1 MGGFLA
7 SEPEKGNRAGEAGAH
22 FQFVM
27 CNHLAKRATRPSF
40 AAMKI
45 FALSFGVFLMT
56 LSAQAADKV
65 RVSSFSTVLTEVA
78 QQVGG
83 DRVEV
88 TGHVK
93 PGVDPHEFEPKPSD
107 LKTVGDAQLILVSA
121 KHLEGYVGKLKQA
134 TGTKG
139 TLLEVGDKF
148 PSLKMKDDHGHNHGP
163 KDGHDHGD
171 LVEDPH
177 WWHSIANT
185 QKAVKIVRD
194 ELSKISPDD
203 AKTFAAN
210 AAAYNAKLDAL
221 QKWVKAEVA
230 KLPRDQ
236 RKLVT
241 SHDAFQYFAK
251 ENGFT
256 IYAIEGISSGD
267 QPSSKKVAEIIG
279 VIKTQGVKAIFPESI
294 QNPKVLKEITR
305 ETGVKIGQE
314 LYADGLGEGAA
325 GTYEG
330 MYKSNVNAIVSA
342 LK

>member
-7 SEPEKGNRAGEAGAH
+7 GDPQKGNRGGVMGQS
-22 FQFVM
+22 FRGVM
-27 CNHLAKRATRPSF
+27 CNHLAKQRLRLSF
-40 AAMKI
+40 ARMKT
-45 FALSFGVFLMT
+45 FALSLGALLVA
-56 LSAQAADKV
+56 LSVQAADKI
-65 RVSSFSTVLTEVA
+65 RVSSFSTVLTEIA

-83 DRVEV
+83 ERVDV
-88 TGHVK
+88 TGHVR
-93 PGVDPHEFEPKPSD
+93 PDMDPHEFEPKPSD

-148 PSLKMKDDHGHNHGP
+148 PSLKMKDDHEHDHGP
-163 KDGHDHGD
+163 KGAHKESGMI
-171 LVEDPH
+171 EDPH

-194 ELSKISPDD
+194 ELAKISPADQ
-203 AKTFAAN
+203 KTFVAN
-210 AAAYNAKLDAL
+210 ASAYLGKLEAL

-251 ENGFT
+251 ENDFT
-256 IYAIEGISSGD
+256 IYAIEGVSSAD
-267 QPSSKKVAEIIG
+267 QPSSKKVAEIIAI
-279 VIKTQGVKAIFPESI
+279 IKSQGVKAIFPESI

-305 ETGVKIGQE
+305 ETGVKIGGE